1 MAIMVQFENKTFGY
15 VRNDD
20 LDELIET
27 GGIISFRRSSGWV
40 EIGKDP
46 VRAKRV
52 TKDYA
57 GPERR
62 GEAVKMH
69 CLKCSDF
76 VDALCRASTCHSRVS
91 LQGKSTS

>member
-20 LDELIET
+20 LDELIDS
-27 GGIISFRRSSGWV
+27 GGIISFRRASGWV

-46 VRAKRV
+46 LRARRAPLAYV
-52 TKDYA
+52 

-62 GEAVKMH
+62 GESVKMH
-69 CLKCSDF
+69 CLRCDDF
-76 VDALCRASTCHSRVS
+76 VDAQCRAKLCHSRVS
-91 LQGKSTS
+91 LQGKSTF

>member
-20 LDELIET
+20 LDELIEN

-40 EIGKDP
+40 VIGKDP
-46 VRAKRV
+46 VRTKRV
-52 TKDYA
+52 TEYA

-62 GEAVKMH
+62 GGQAKMH
-69 CLKCSDF
+69 CLKCDDF
-76 VDALCRASTCHSRVS
+76 VDALCRARTCRSRVS
-91 LQGKSTS
+91 MQGKSTC

>member
-15 VRNDD
+15 IRNDD
-20 LDELIET
+20 LEELIDS

-46 VRAKRV
+46 VR
-52 TKDYA
+52 TKKASDDFT

-62 GEAVKMH
+62 GGSLKMH
-69 CLKCSDF
+69 CLNCADF
-76 VDALCRASTCHSRVS
+76 IDALCRARACHSRVS

>member
-27 GGIISFRRSSGWV
+27 RGIISFRRSSGWV

-46 VRAKRV
+46 VRTKRTSDEYV
-52 TKDYA
+52 

-62 GEAVKMH
+62 DGGLKMH
-69 CLKCSDF
+69 CLKCDDF
-76 VDALCRASTCHSRVS
+76 VDALCRASSCRFRVS
-91 LQGKSTS
+91 LQGKSTC

>member
-27 GGIISFRRSSGWV
+27 GAISSFRRSSGWV

-46 VRAKRV
+46 VRTKR
-52 TKDYA
+52 TADAYA

-62 GEAVKMH
+62 GEALKTH
-69 CLKCSDF
+69 CLTCEEF
-76 VDALCRASTCHSRVS
+76 VDAFCRARTCHDRRS
-91 LQGKSTS
+91 LQGKISC

>member
-46 VRAKRV
+46 VRTKRV
-52 TKDYA
+52 AEYT

-62 GEAVKMH
+62 CGAVKMH
-69 CLKCSDF
+69 CLKCDDF